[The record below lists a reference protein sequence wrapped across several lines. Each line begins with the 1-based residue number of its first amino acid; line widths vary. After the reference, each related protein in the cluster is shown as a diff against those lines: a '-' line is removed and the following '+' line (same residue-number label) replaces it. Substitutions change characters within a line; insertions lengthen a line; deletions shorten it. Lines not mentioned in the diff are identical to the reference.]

1 MEGSVSRRQA
11 DELHDGEV
19 ASSVFR
25 AIVYGGAFVTG
36 AIVMSFEMLGSR
48 YLNPYFGSGIYTW
61 ASLISTVLAALT
73 AGYFGGGR
81 VADRYPSA
89 RVLGAAVLI
98 GSAFILALPSFSTL
112 LLEALLDAID
122 DIKAGSLAS
131 AFVLMFFPVA
141 FYGAYSP
148 FAIRLLLRSTH
159 ASGGVSGGVYA
170 ISTAGSIVGTLGTT
184 FLLIPAIGT
193 RAITFALGAAG
204 VACGVVL
211 MAYPARGRPVR
222 MSVLLGTSLL
232 GLGTFVAM
240 AAAPSAAQSAEI
252 FDRATLLA
260 REDGEFAHIEGQYND
275 IYVIKRGNELL
286 MTARLKGWNYTE
298 SRINLADPDV
308 VPANYL
314 RLMTTAL
321 AYAPQAD
328 KILLVGLGGGV
339 LTSYLAR
346 FLPEAR
352 MDSVEID
359 PGVIDAAKTW
369 FSVKETE
376 RMRLIGSDGR
386 VFLNRNRN
394 LYDVALI
401 DAYIGGSVPFH
412 LMTREF
418 YALLKR
424 RLAPG
429 GAAVFNIHE
438 PNRLFPVSV
447 RTLQTVFATVDLYY
461 SGFGEVAIVA
471 TDAPRAMEA
480 VERRAAELQKKY
492 GFRHSLPELLT
503 RRSELDPG
511 AGEVLTDDFAPVD
524 VYVADG
530 PQWKKGDDR

>member
-1 MEGSVSRRQA
+1 
-11 DELHDGEV
+11 
-19 ASSVFR
+19 
-25 AIVYGGAFVTG
+25 
-36 AIVMSFEMLGSR
+36 
-48 YLNPYFGSGIYTW
+48 
-61 ASLISTVLAALT
+61 
-73 AGYFGGGR
+73 
-81 VADRYPSA
+81 
-89 RVLGAAVLI
+89 
-98 GSAFILALPSFSTL
+98 
-112 LLEALLDAID
+112 
-122 DIKAGSLAS
+122 
-131 AFVLMFFPVA
+131 
-141 FYGAYSP
+141 
-148 FAIRLLLRSTH
+148 
-159 ASGGVSGGVYA
+159 
-170 ISTAGSIVGTLGTT
+170 
-184 FLLIPAIGT
+184 
-193 RAITFALGAAG
+193 
-204 VACGVVL
+204 
-211 MAYPARGRPVR
+211 
-222 MSVLLGTSLL
+222 VLLAISLL

-240 AAAPSAAQSAEI
+240 AAAPSAARSAEI

-260 REDGEFAHIEGQYND
+260 REDGELAHIEGQYND

-328 KILLVGLGGGV
+328 KVLLVGLGGGV
-339 LTSYLAR
+339 LTNYLGR
-346 FLPEAR
+346 FLPDAR
-352 MDSVEID
+352 LDSVEID

-369 FSVKETE
+369 FGVKETE
-376 RMRLIGSDGR
+376 RMRVIGSDGR

-418 YALLKR
+418 YTLLKR

-461 SGFGEVAIVA
+461 SGFGEAAVVA
-471 TDAPRAMEA
+471 TDAPRTMEA

-492 GFRHSLPELLT
+492 GFRHSLPDLLA

-530 PQWKKGDDR
+530 PQWKKGDER